1 MANGDVKNL
10 ARRTAYAKA
19 LRYKAVNSANNPLY
33 DRYHRGLV
41 SVFNKNFD
49 KTTSGTRVAMCT
61 VTANRANITPSQQLA
76 DELHKGIIK
85 TKRYI

>member
-1 MANGDVKNL
+1 M
-10 ARRTAYAKA
+10 
-19 LRYKAVNSANNPLY
+19 
-33 DRYHRGLV
+33 
-41 SVFNKNFD
+41 FNKNFD